1 MAYAD
6 SLLTQGETILLRS
19 RQHLLAL
26 ILDSRL
32 AILFWAVAIVAIV
45 VRIWLNLRDAAGDL
59 INLIVLVSL
68 VGGIIIVAFRWWDW
82 HNTEYVITNRRLL
95 NVSGILNKRSA
106 DSSLEKINDAILH
119 VNVVGRILGYGDL
132 KILTAADAAIDRY
145 RMLDDATGFKK
156 VMMSAKHALQ
166 TGDGRDGEDYGTAA
180 SRPVTPS
187 AVGAPA
193 PPSPAASEPPIDL
206 SGGADPLKADTP
218 EEVAAVLGQLTR
230 LRDQGAISSGEYE
243 IKKKEL
249 LDRL

>member
-6 SLLTQGETILLRS
+6 SLLTQGERILLRS
-19 RQHLLAL
+19 RQHVLAL

-32 AILFWAVAIVAIV
+32 AILFWGVAIVAIL

-59 INLIVLVSL
+59 ISLVVLVSL
-68 VGGIIIVAFRWWDW
+68 IGGIIIVAFRWWDW

-95 NVSGILNKRSA
+95 NVSGILNKSSA

-119 VNVVGRILGYGDL
+119 VNLVGRILGYGDL

-145 RMLDDATGFKK
+145 RMLDDATEFKK
-156 VMMSAKHALQ
+156 VMMTAKHALQ
-166 TGDGRDGEDYGTAA
+166 TGELRDGEDYGPRPSGSGSGVAA
-180 SRPVTPS
+180 AAP
-187 AVGAPA
+187 APA
-193 PPSPAASEPPIDL
+193 PPQEPVDV

-218 EEVAAVLGQLTR
+218 DEVAAVLAQLTR
-230 LRDQGAISSGEYE
+230 LRDEGALSSGEYE
-243 IKKKEL
+243 MKKREL

>member
-19 RQHLLAL
+19 RQHILAL

-32 AILFWAVAIVAIV
+32 AIVFWTVAVIAVIV
-45 VRIWLNLRDAAGDL
+45 RLWLNLRDTAGDL
-59 INLIVLVSL
+59 ISLVVLVSL
-68 VGGIIIVAFRWWDW
+68 LGGIIIVAFRWWEW

-95 NVSGILNKRSA
+95 NVNGILNKRSA
-106 DSSLEKINDAILH
+106 DSSLEKINDAILN
-119 VNVVGRILGYGDL
+119 VNVVGRLLGYGDL

-145 RMLDDATGFKK
+145 RMLNDATGFKK

-166 TGDGRDGEDYGTAA
+166 TGDGRDGEDYMSSRPAATPAAA
-180 SRPVTPS
+180 S
-187 AVGAPA
+187 APA
-193 PPSPAASEPPIDL
+193 TPVEAEVDV

-218 EEVAAVLGQLTR
+218 EEVTAVLAQLTR
-230 LRDQGAISSGEYE
+230 LRDQGAISSGEFE
-243 IKKKEL
+243 MKKREL